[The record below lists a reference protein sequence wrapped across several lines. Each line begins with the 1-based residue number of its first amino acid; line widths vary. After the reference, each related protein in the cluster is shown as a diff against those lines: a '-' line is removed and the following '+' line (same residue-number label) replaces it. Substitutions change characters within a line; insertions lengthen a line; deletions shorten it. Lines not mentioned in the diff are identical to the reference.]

1 MCVSEVCSPIL
12 VQYVYTTYI
21 YIRASLCFF
30 AKLSLLVC
38 VVYASTV
45 LQCDI
50 HMSLDLL
57 MQALYTSVCACV
69 CVCCGCK
76 ESAVSD
82 VSEW

>member
-57 MQALYTSVCACV
+57 MQALYTSVCVRVCACV
-69 CVCCGCK
+69 VDAK
-76 ESAVSD
+76 KVL
-82 VSEW
+82 

>member
-1 MCVSEVCSPIL
+1 MCVSEVCSPLL

-21 YIRASLCFF
+21 YILTTRASLCFF

-57 MQALYTSVCACV
+57 MQALYTSVCV
-69 CVCCGCK
+69 RVRVLWMQRKCC
-76 ESAVSD
+76 E
-82 VSEW
+82 